1 MAQYILTGAGFSR
14 NWGGWLAS
22 EVFEYLLG
30 CPEVADSTALRSLL
44 WRHQRING
52 FESALAEVQRD
63 YVRNPNAH
71 LNALRG
77 LQAAIE
83 RMFSHMNEHLFTR
96 TWELNQDRERS
107 ITRFLARFDAIFT
120 LNQDQLLEH
129 HYNPEL
135 ENSVGR
141 LAWAGLQ
148 LPGAARQEGPGPHGP
163 SSQAGPRWLTHQEG
177 QLRPDPHMQPLYKLH
192 GSSGWADHINPQ
204 VMILGDNKARDIGLF
219 PVLSHYFEQFETALA
234 AGDAKLMIIGYGFR
248 DQHINEVLVRS
259 VIEHGMRFFVVDPL
273 GADIA
278 RAVNPTANAPIQGP
292 PSDLEE
298 AFVQGC
304 RGASRRGLRDI
315 FGPDAVEFHKVM
327 RFFED

>member
-1 MAQYILTGAGFSR
+1 MAHYVLTGAGFSR

-30 CPEVADSTALRSLL
+30 CREVANSAPLRMLL

-52 FESALAEVQRD
+52 FESALAEVQRA
-63 YVRNPNAH
+63 YVLNPNEH
-71 LNALRG
+71 LDALRG

-83 RMFSHMNEHLFTR
+83 RMFSHMNQHLFTR
-96 TWELNQDRERS
+96 AWEFHQDRDRS
-107 ITRFLARFDAIFT
+107 ITGFLARFDAIFT

-135 ENSVGR
+135 ELPAGR
-141 LAWAGLQ
+141 QAWAGLQ
-148 LPGAARQEGPGPHGP
+148 LPGATRQAGPGAHGP
-163 SSQAGPRWLTHQEG
+163 GSQAGPRWLTHQED
-177 QLRPDPHMQPLYKLH
+177 QLRPDPRMQPLYKLH

-234 AGDAKLMIIGYGFR
+234 AGDARLMIIGYGFR
-248 DQHINEVLVRS
+248 DRHINEVLVRS
-259 VIEHGMRFFVVDPL
+259 VMEHGMKFFVVAPL

-278 RAVNPTANAPIQGP
+278 RAVNPTANAPIPGP
-292 PSDLEE
+292 PSDLED

-304 RGASRRGLRDI
+304 RGASRRSLRDI
-315 FGPDAVEFHKVM
+315 FGSDAVEFHKVM
-327 RFFED
+327 RFFEE